1 MMLTDMKTRL
11 ERATICQA
19 CEHYRRSI
27 KQCTECG
34 CLVNFKV
41 IFAASSCPIG
51 KWKESKISNPLN
63 DILNKK

>member
-1 MMLTDMKTRL
+1 MITDMKTRL

-19 CEHYRRSI
+19 CEYYRRSI

-41 IFAASSCPIG
+41 IFAAQSCPIG
-51 KWKESKISNPLN
+51 KWKEVATSNPLN
-63 DILNKK
+63 DILN